1 VKDLP
6 KWSAGT
12 KSAGGKNNLRIIS
25 DGRIGQC
32 PKSRGTFLQRYE
44 NWKLG
49 MEYHSFLPNQITNKS
64 SQNSGGIAQ
73 TLSAEIKENGGYVS
87 VEDLEQYEWE

>member
-1 VKDLP
+1 
-6 KWSAGT
+6 
-12 KSAGGKNNLRIIS
+12 
-25 DGRIGQC
+25 
-32 PKSRGTFLQRYE
+32 
-44 NWKLG
+44 